1 MANAYDRLRAMTIRR
16 LGIGRGGLGAAA
28 ILTRKVAGVFN
39 PKTGKVEGGSTETY
53 SGSAV
58 RVNYKNWA
66 YKDTS
71 ILKDDFQLYLSPV
84 LQDNTTAMVTP
95 IKDDIIVFLGVN
107 YKVIDIYPWN
117 NAGIDCGW
125 KLQMRKG

>member
-1 MANAYDRLRAMTIRR
+1 MANTYDRLRAMTIRR

-28 ILTRKVAGVFN
+28 ILTRKVEGTYN
-39 PKTGKVEGGSTETY
+39 PKTGKVEGGIREVHR
-53 SGSAV
+53 GSAV
-58 RVNYKNWA
+58 RVEYKNWA

-84 LQDNTTAMVTP
+84 LQDSVTP
-95 IKDDIIVFLGVN
+95 MITPLKDDVIDFLDES
-107 YKVIDIYPWN
+107 YKVITVVAWN